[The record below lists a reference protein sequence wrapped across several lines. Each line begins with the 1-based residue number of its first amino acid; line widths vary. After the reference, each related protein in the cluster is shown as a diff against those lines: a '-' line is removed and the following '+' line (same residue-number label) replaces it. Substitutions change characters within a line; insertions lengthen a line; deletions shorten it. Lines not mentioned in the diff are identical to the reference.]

1 MHRNAGPLVS
11 SFPAIELHA
20 NIRRWEGNVARVMSI
35 ITNQKIIPLIFFSRE
50 RSIRFEI
57 FRIDL
62 VLFFDKNKF
71 REKCIPLRSRPKKIE
86 TIFIR

>member
-50 RSIRFEI
+50 RSI